1 MKKRRVCQWIA
12 LTLTMTMTADVIPAF
27 AFPTEGVSNAATEEL
42 LWPEGE
48 DLPSNPPDMES
59 LQIGNGIAPED
70 IVSKIPAE
78 EANAEDSESPI
89 QDEMEGKREEN
100 IKHFLTADH
109 TYLAAVYPSAVHYE
123 EDGVWKDIDNTL
135 QLQESGEETYYEN
148 TASDTHIRFA
158 AQAGAD
164 TDALVSV
171 ERNGLTLTWGLAP
184 PNSSSGS
191 IPSGEEED
199 EENGELEAGSESVI
213 NTIAPDE
220 MGIDSQQGQETE
232 TIQEVQ
238 TEQISED
245 EEASAAIVNSASDS
259 ETETISPTTF
269 QVLYPQETNGI
280 SFAENSISAID
291 SLPADAETDELST
304 NMGTESL
311 PEDEESIQAY
321 NEAYTQLP
329 NLTSAGTYQEI
340 LPDIDLTYLVSSHT
354 VKEYITLHSVAAA
367 SQSLTFSI
375 QHQGL
380 SLTLTEDGRIEAH
393 PVGKPEEV
401 SFEFLAP
408 YMYDAAGTESQQVS
422 YSLQAGGNESL
433 LTIQPNQ
440 DWLTAEERV
449 YPVVIDPGTETDRR
463 TTSIQD
469 TFVQSKY
476 PNQTG
481 LAQNGSFYIG
491 NSYPYGVSRAF
502 VRFPQLPSLSKGDM
516 VYYAKMYVWQREFS
530 SEGQTYFNIEAHTV
544 TSSWDPNTVSWNN
557 QPSYEGPALDYFRVE
572 EVASGNTI
580 YVTPKGVDI
589 TKAVR
594 SWYAG
599 NNYGIVL
606 KSVNEAT
613 SYKESA
619 RFFASNYPEGYTS
632 GISAEQRPGA
642 YIYYRNTAGLE
653 DYWSYHEQAAGR
665 AGTGYTNN
673 FTGNQVWIHSDTETT
688 GNRLPFNVSHVYN
701 LSASNTASRFGNG
714 WRLNVMQQI
723 FATGNSQYPYKYVDG
738 DGTEHY
744 FYKDSQDGNKL
755 KDEDGLGLTII
766 DTGAESRTI
775 ETKDGYRL
783 IFGSDSYLR
792 QEKDPNGNTVT
803 YTYGYNANG
812 NFLGYITDPTGAGVS
827 FSYSSDLSRLTKI
840 HDSIGRVTSFSYD
853 IYGNLTGITYPDGS
867 TTSYSYDCTTLIG
880 ITSPDGYKIHYT
892 YANDLQVPRVSTIRE
907 TSGSVTGQSLS
918 ISYQNGGTT
927 VFEDCGLDG
936 DLSTRADN
944 LVTTYNFDNLGRV
957 TDVYDGDG
965 NAAGYEWYSEN
976 LQNHKLKQFGKSQKT
991 VYNYLTNPGLST
1003 AVSDTWYTKVDG
1015 VSQGIGLRRTNE
1027 EGFGDSYSIWVGK
1040 VPAEGSV
1047 GPAQN
1052 VSLPAGTYTFSC
1064 YVKTVYIRDADG
1076 HTGADVEGNVGAG
1089 LRVITSSG
1097 QQDSQRMVTGTTDT
1111 SINEGWERLSLTFTL
1126 NAAETVTVWAGIFGA
1141 KGNAWFDNPQ
1151 LETGDVANKVNLINN
1166 SGFEWLPSGSQTPQ
1180 YWTTNAGSQT
1190 GYSSTSHRW
1199 GSRSATMTG
1208 EAGVLKNMVQ
1218 GISVTGKEGDVF
1230 SLSGWVKGDVI
1241 PGRRS
1246 SFGAAVIYT
1255 NGSVKWTYLKVNPYV
1270 SGWQFLQGV
1279 ISTDDG
1285 NASTDLTYKAIHLY
1299 LLHEDQL
1306 NPIYYDGIQLTRDL
1320 AYSYTY
1326 DSKGNL
1332 VSATSAAEKSQFTY
1346 DGNSNLTRITNP
1358 DGTYFTYNYDNK
1370 HNLTSASNS
1379 QGVTYSY
1386 SYDSYGNPTST
1397 QTQGGSSDRMT
1408 ASAAYTSDGRN
1419 LSTITDGRGNT
1430 TTNTYD
1436 NRNRLLVSE
1445 RDALGN
1451 TTSYTYESSTDRVT
1465 QVTASNGNANI
1476 VNTHSYTGDQLT
1488 GISHN
1493 GFAYSISYD
1502 GFDNQTATYV
1512 GNQLLS
1518 ANTYLPH
1525 NGLLSYSDYGNG
1537 DQVNYFYDKWGRR
1550 TGKGYDGEIAF
1561 QYTYDS
1567 YGNLARTKDLTTQ
1580 EIQEYQYDLAGRLVG
1595 MDSSV
1600 GQTLRISYD
1609 SKNRTDTFTSRVG
1622 SRSTQTH
1629 YRYGDTSA
1637 GEKAGLIYGLEVDGT
1652 AAVSYTY
1659 DGLARRNTKT
1669 LQLETPFTTT
1679 YSYLAG
1685 AGTGTTTALVEKL
1698 QNGTET
1704 LWYTYDAGG
1713 NITAISKGA
1722 SKETATLQES
1732 YTYDGL
1738 GQLVRENSATQNKTI
1753 TYSYDNGG
1761 NLTERKEYPYSIS
1774 GIESLGEPQETFS
1787 YTYGDTN
1794 WKDKLTAYQNETITY
1809 DAIGNPLNWKGRT
1822 LTWQHGRQLQ
1832 RQEEEGLVVE
1842 YEYNDAGI
1850 RTKKTVNGQETR
1862 FYLNGSTILSQV
1874 TGNEQLD
1881 FLYDDAGALLG
1892 FKYGD
1897 AIYYYIQNLQ
1907 GDIVGI
1913 LDSAGTQIVSYSY
1926 SAWGEP
1932 VSTTGSAATTIG
1944 VKNPFRY
1951 RGYYYD
1957 SESEL
1962 YYLNSRYYAP
1972 SENRWINSDNRLSL
1986 GDTSGVNLFTYCGNN
2001 PINRIDPTGNA
2012 WWHWALGAAIV
2023 AACAVATVITCGG
2036 FAAAVTSI
2044 CMVGSGIA
2052 ATTTASTISAGA
2064 FIGAASVYGMSVI
2077 SAVSSSNSVKE
2088 FNSKGN
2094 WGVVAAT
2101 AGGALLG
2108 GASAYSGNR
2117 KNQVSASTN
2126 KTVRLQTIK
2135 NDIVVLPRTGSA
2147 LKTDSYH
2154 AFPDIVDNYAQYAT
2168 KTSLNSGTLYQL
2180 QGSLNGIEGRFEW
2193 IVQNQQVMHRM
2204 FVKGGG
2210 MNGIPIMP

>member
-1 MKKRRVCQWIA
+1 MKTRKACRWIA
-12 LTLTMTMTADVIPAF
+12 LALTATMTVDVIPAF
-27 AFPTEGVSNAATEEL
+27 AFPTETVSNETQEEL

-48 DLPSNPPDMES
+48 ELPSSPTEMES
-59 LQIGNGIAPED
+59 LQTGNGIASED
-70 IVSKIPAE
+70 IISEIPAE
-78 EANAEDSESPI
+78 EEDIAEASESPI
-89 QDEMEGKREEN
+89 LEEINGKREEN

-158 AQAGAD
+158 AQAEVD

-171 ERNGLTLTWGLAP
+171 ERNGLTLAWGLAP
-184 PNSSSGS
+184 ANSSSEP
-191 IPSGEEED
+191 IPSLEEED
-199 EENGELEAGSESVI
+199 GENGELEAGSESVI

-238 TEQISED
+238 DEQISAD
-245 EEASAAIVNSASDS
+245 EEVSAAIVNSASDS
-259 ETETISPTTF
+259 EMENTSPTPF
-269 QVLYPQETNGI
+269 QVLHPQETNAISLEEDGI
-280 SFAENSISAID
+280 ASRHALSEDVA
-291 SLPADAETDELST
+291 TMYGLST
-304 NMGTESL
+304 DMETESL
-311 PEDEESIQAY
+311 PEDEESIRAY

-401 SFEFLAP
+401 SFEFPAP
-408 YMYDAAGTESQQVS
+408 YMYDAEGAESQQVS
-422 YSLQAGGNESL
+422 YSLQSGGNESL

-440 DWLTAEERV
+440 DWLTEEERV

-491 NSYPYGVSRAF
+491 NSYPYGVSRAY

-723 FATGNSQYPYKYVDG
+723 FATGNAQYPYKYIDG

-755 KDEDGLGLTII
+755 KDEDGLGLTIT
-766 DTGAESRTI
+766 DTGVESRTI

-853 IYGNLTGITYPDGS
+853 AYGNLTGITYPDGS
-867 TTSYSYDCTTLIG
+867 TTYYSYDCTTLIG

-927 VFEDCGLDG
+927 VFEDCGQDG

-944 LVTTYNFDNLGRV
+944 LITTYNFDNLGRV

-976 LQNHKLKQFGKSQKT
+976 LQNHKLKQSGKSQKT

-1064 YVKTVYIRDADG
+1064 YIKTIYIRDADG
-1076 HTGADVEGNVGAG
+1076 HTGTEVEENVGAG

-1097 QQDSQRMVTGTTDT
+1097 QQDSQRRITGTTDT

-1358 DGTYFTYNYDNK
+1358 DGTYFTYNYDSK

-1379 QGVTYSY
+1379 QGVTYTY
-1386 SYDSYGNPTST
+1386 NYDANGNPTST
-1397 QTQGGSSDRMT
+1397 QTQGSSGDRMT

-1419 LSTITDGRGNT
+1419 LSTVTDGRGNT

-1436 NRNRLLVSE
+1436 NRNRLLTSE

-1451 TTSYTYESSTDRVT
+1451 ATSYTYESSTDRVT
-1465 QVTASNGNANI
+1465 QVTASNGDTNI
-1476 VNTHSYTGDQLT
+1476 VNTYSYTGDQLT

-1493 GFAYSISYD
+1493 GFNYSITYD
-1502 GFDNQTATYV
+1502 GFGNQTATYV
-1512 GNQLLS
+1512 GNQVLS
-1518 ANTYLPH
+1518 TNTYLPH

-1537 DQVNYFYDKWGRR
+1537 ARVNYFYDKWGRM
-1550 TGKGYDGEIAF
+1550 TGKGYDGETAF

-1567 YGNLARTKDLTTQ
+1567 YGNLARTKDLSTQ

-1595 MDSSV
+1595 MDSSA

-1622 SRSTQTH
+1622 NRSTQTH
-1629 YRYGDTSA
+1629 YRYGDTTV

-1659 DGLARRNTKT
+1659 DGLARRNTRT
-1669 LQLETPFTTT
+1669 LQLGTPFTTT
-1679 YSYLAG
+1679 YAYLAG

-1713 NITAISKGA
+1713 NITAISKGV

-1832 RQEEEGLVVE
+1832 RQEEDGLVVE

-1850 RTKKTVNGQETR
+1850 RTKKIVNGQATK
-1862 FYLNGSTILSQV
+1862 FYLNGSTILTQV
-1874 TGNEQLD
+1874 TGNEQMD
-1881 FLYDDAGALLG
+1881 FLYDDAGTLLG
-1892 FKYGD
+1892 FKYGE
-1897 AIYYYIQNLQ
+1897 ATYYYIQNLQ

-1913 LDSAGTQIVSYSY
+1913 LDSAGTQIVSYTY

-1932 VSTTGSAATTIG
+1932 VSVTGSAANTIG
-1944 VKNPFRY
+1944 AKNPFRY

-1962 YYLNSRYYAP
+1962 YYLNSRYYDP
-1972 SENRWINSDNRLSL
+1972 EGLRFINADGYVTT
-1986 GDTSGVNLFTYCGNN
+1986 GDEILDFNMFAYCSNN
-2001 PINRIDPTGNA
+2001 PVFQKDP
-2012 WWHWALGAAIV
+2012 
-2023 AACAVATVITCGG
+2023 
-2036 FAAAVTSI
+2036 S
-2044 CMVGSGIA
+2044 GSFGIA
-2052 ATTTASTISAGA
+2052 AT
-2064 FIGAASVYGMSVI
+2064 
-2077 SAVSSSNSVKE
+2077 
-2088 FNSKGN
+2088 
-2094 WGVVAAT
+2094 VAAT
-2101 AGGALLG
+2101 NFWNPIGWIAAAVSIVLVCALVVKYSNVGARTPSISCQKRDVKAKAKTKEKEKIAAVPKKQNKETVIYRYGGTNPGNFVPSMKDVATNSGLSFSTVPKKGAAMTTIEALNRTGIVYAVQDGPTHVTVKPLG
-2108 GASAYSGNR
+2108 GTIAEWREAGSNSIWTLAVKSAC
-2117 KNQVSASTN
+2117 
-2126 KTVRLQTIK
+2126 IK
-2135 NDIVVLPRTGSA
+2135 WDGEN
-2147 LKTDSYH
+2147 
-2154 AFPDIVDNYAQYAT
+2154 
-2168 KTSLNSGTLYQL
+2168 
-2180 QGSLNGIEGRFEW
+2180 
-2193 IVQNQQVMHRM
+2193 
-2204 FVKGGG
+2204 
-2210 MNGIPIMP
+2210 